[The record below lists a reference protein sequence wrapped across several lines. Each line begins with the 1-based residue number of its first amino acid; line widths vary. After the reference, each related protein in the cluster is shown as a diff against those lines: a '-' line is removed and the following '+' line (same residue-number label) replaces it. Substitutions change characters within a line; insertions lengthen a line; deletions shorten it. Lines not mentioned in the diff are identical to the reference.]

1 MTSPATGSPSQA
13 AVSSMFGALSGRRT
27 MTDAVY
33 EQLKAAIV
41 ELRIPPGAPL
51 REAEI
56 AQGLSVSKTPV
67 REALGR
73 LEQDGLVTLNSF
85 RSAAVTDYTARDLQ
99 EIYELREIIEVA
111 AARAAAESMSDKG
124 LADLGRIASE
134 CVRLNAQ
141 GGGGGGGT
149 AGGGGSAGGA
159 GTAGGDGSAGAGG
172 TAGAGGSAG
181 GAPELVQLIS
191 EFDTVLYEEV
201 TNRRI
206 RAILENLA
214 AHLARIGR
222 LTTEIPGRID
232 ASVREHAQ
240 IYEAIE
246 RRDPETASR
255 FMRDHIRSVRD
266 DQLRALP
273 ALDTER

>member
-13 AVSSMFGALSGRRT
+13 AVPSMFGALSGRRT

-85 RSAAVTDYTARDLQ
+85 RSATVTDYTARDLQ

-111 AARAAAESMSDKG
+111 AARAAAESMSEKG

-134 CVRLNAQ
+134 CVRLNAT
-141 GGGGGGGT
+141 GGAGGGGT
-149 AGGGGSAGGA
+149 AGGGGIAGVS
-159 GTAGGDGSAGAGG
+159 GSAVG
-172 TAGAGGSAG
+172 GGSAG
-181 GAPELVQLIS
+181 GAELADL
-191 EFDTVLYEEV
+191 
-201 TNRRI
+201 
-206 RAILENLA
+206 
-214 AHLARIGR
+214 
-222 LTTEIPGRID
+222 
-232 ASVREHAQ
+232 
-240 IYEAIE
+240 
-246 RRDPETASR
+246 ASR
-255 FMRDHIRSVRD
+255 
-266 DQLRALP
+266 
-273 ALDTER
+273 

>member
-1 MTSPATGSPSQA
+1 MTHLATGSPA
-13 AVSSMFGALSGRRT
+13 AAPSVYGALSERKT

-33 EQLKAAIV
+33 EQLKTAIV

-85 RSAAVTDYTARDLQ
+85 RSALVTEYTARDLQ

-134 CVRLNAQ
+134 CVRLNAA
-141 GGGGGGGT
+141 GGAGEGGE
-149 AGGGGSAGGA
+149 GGGGSAA
-159 GTAGGDGSAGAGG
+159 D
-172 TAGAGGSAG
+172 
-181 GAPELVQLIS
+181 APELVQLIS

-246 RRDPETASR
+246 RRDPENASR
-255 FMRDHIRSVRD
+255 FMREHIRSVRD

-273 ALDTER
+273 APGPER

>member
-1 MTSPATGSPSQA
+1 MTSPATGSASDA
-13 AVSSMFGALSGRRT
+13 AAPSMFGALSGRRT

-85 RSAAVTDYTARDLQ
+85 RSATVTDYTAHDLQ

-111 AARAAAESMSDKG
+111 AARAAAESMSEKG

-134 CVRLNAQ
+134 CVRLSVEGA
-141 GGGGGGGT
+141 
-149 AGGGGSAGGA
+149 GSAGG
-159 GTAGGDGSAGAGG
+159 S
-172 TAGAGGSAG
+172 
-181 GAPELVQLIS
+181 PELVQLIS
-191 EFDTVLYEEV
+191 EFDTVLFEEV
-201 TNRRI
+201 TNRRV
-206 RAILENLA
+206 RAILDNLA

-232 ASVREHAQ
+232 ASVRQHAQ
-240 IYEAIE
+240 IYEAIK
-246 RRDPETASR
+246 RRDAENAER
-255 FMRDHIRSVRD
+255 LLRHHIRSVRD

-273 ALDTER
+273 APGAEP

>member
-1 MTSPATGSPSQA
+1 M
-13 AVSSMFGALSGRRT
+13 
-27 MTDAVY
+27 
-33 EQLKAAIV
+33 
-41 ELRIPPGAPL
+41 
-51 REAEI
+51 
-56 AQGLSVSKTPV
+56 
-67 REALGR
+67 
-73 LEQDGLVTLNSF
+73 
-85 RSAAVTDYTARDLQ
+85 
-99 EIYELREIIEVA
+99 
-111 AARAAAESMSDKG
+111 
-124 LADLGRIASE
+124 
-134 CVRLNAQ
+134 
-141 GGGGGGGT
+141 
-149 AGGGGSAGGA
+149 
-159 GTAGGDGSAGAGG
+159 GD
-172 TAGAGGSAG
+172 
-181 GAPELVQLIS
+181 APELVQLIS

-273 ALDTER
+273 ALGTER

>member
-13 AVSSMFGALSGRRT
+13 AVPSMFGALSGRRT

-111 AARAAAESMSDKG
+111 AARAAAESMSEKG

-141 GGGGGGGT
+141 GGAAAGGGGT
-149 AGGGGSAGGA
+149 GGGGGSADGA
-159 GTAGGDGSAGAGG
+159 T
-172 TAGAGGSAG
+172 
-181 GAPELVQLIS
+181 ELVQLIS

-206 RAILENLA
+206 RAILDNLS

-273 ALDTER
+273 ALGTER

>member
-1 MTSPATGSPSQA
+1 MTRPATGSPSPSEA
-13 AVSSMFGALSGRRT
+13 AVPSMFGALSGRRT

-85 RSAAVTDYTARDLQ
+85 RSATVTDYTARDLQ

-111 AARAAAESMSDKG
+111 AARAAAESMSEKG

-134 CVRLNAQ
+134 CVRLNAT
-141 GGGGGGGT
+141 GGAGGGGT
-149 AGGGGSAGGA
+149 
-159 GTAGGDGSAGAGG
+159 AGG

-273 ALDTER
+273 ALGTER

>member
-13 AVSSMFGALSGRRT
+13 AVPSMFGALSGRRT

-85 RSAAVTDYTARDLQ
+85 RSATVTDYTARDLQ

-111 AARAAAESMSDKG
+111 AARAAAESMSEKG

-149 AGGGGSAGGA
+149 AGGSGTAGRGGSADGGGSAGGA
-159 GTAGGDGSAGAGG
+159 T
-172 TAGAGGSAG
+172 
-181 GAPELVQLIS
+181 ELVQLIS

-206 RAILENLA
+206 RAILDNLA

>member
-1 MTSPATGSPSQA
+1 MTRPATGSHSQA
-13 AVSSMFGALSGRRT
+13 AVPSMFGALSSRRT

-33 EQLKAAIV
+33 EQLKTAIV

-85 RSAAVTDYTARDLQ
+85 RSATVTEYTARDLQ

-134 CVRLNAQ
+134 CVRLNAE
-141 GGGGGGGT
+141 GG
-149 AGGGGSAGGA
+149 
-159 GTAGGDGSAGAGG
+159 
-172 TAGAGGSAG
+172 
-181 GAPELVQLIS
+181 PELVQLIS

-201 TNRRI
+201 RNRRI
-206 RAILENLA
+206 RAILDNLA

-222 LTTEIPGRID
+222 LTAEIPGRID

-246 RRDPETASR
+246 RHDPENASR

-273 ALDTER
+273 EPGPER

>member
-1 MTSPATGSPSQA
+1 MTHPATGSHAAAPS
-13 AVSSMFGALSGRRT
+13 VYGALSERRT

-33 EQLKAAIV
+33 EQLKTAIV

-73 LEQDGLVTLNSF
+73 LEQDGLVTLFSF
-85 RSAAVTDYTARDLQ
+85 RSALVTEYTARDLR

-124 LADLGRIASE
+124 LAALGRIASE
-134 CVRLNAQ
+134 CVRLNAAGGESGA
-141 GGGGGGGT
+141 GGGETAGGDSGAGGGETAGGESG
-149 AGGGGSAGGA
+149 AGGGGSAG
-159 GTAGGDGSAGAGG
+159 D
-172 TAGAGGSAG
+172 
-181 GAPELVQLIS
+181 APELVRLIS
-191 EFDTVLYEEV
+191 EFDTVLYAEV

-206 RAILENLA
+206 RAILDNLA

-246 RRDPETASR
+246 RHDPENASR
-255 FMRDHIRSVRD
+255 FMREHIRSVRD

-273 ALDTER
+273 APDPER

>member
-1 MTSPATGSPSQA
+1 MTHSASRSSA
-13 AVSSMFGALSGRRT
+13 AVPSVFGALSERRT

-33 EQLKAAIV
+33 EQLKTAIV
-41 ELRIPPGAPL
+41 ELRIPPGSPL
-51 REAEI
+51 READI

-73 LEQDGLVTLNSF
+73 LEQDGLVILNSF
-85 RSAAVTDYTARDLQ
+85 RSALVTEYTARDLQ

-134 CVRLNAQ
+134 CVRLNAA
-141 GGGGGGGT
+141 GGGGGG
-149 AGGGGSAGGA
+149 
-159 GTAGGDGSAGAGG
+159 
-172 TAGAGGSAG
+172 G

-191 EFDTVLYEEV
+191 EFDTVLYDEV
-201 TNRRI
+201 RNRRI
-206 RAILENLA
+206 RAILDNLA

-246 RRDPETASR
+246 RRDPENASR
-255 FMRDHIRSVRD
+255 FMREHIRSVRD
-266 DQLRALP
+266 DQLRALLAP
-273 ALDTER
+273 GPER

>member
-13 AVSSMFGALSGRRT
+13 AVPSMFGALSGRRT

-111 AARAAAESMSDKG
+111 AARAAAESMSEKG

-141 GGGGGGGT
+141 GG
-149 AGGGGSAGGA
+149 AGGGGSAGDA
-159 GTAGGDGSAGAGG
+159 A
-172 TAGAGGSAG
+172 
-181 GAPELVQLIS
+181 ELVQLIS

-206 RAILENLA
+206 RAILDNLA

>member
-1 MTSPATGSPSQA
+1 MTRPATGSPSPSEA
-13 AVSSMFGALSGRRT
+13 AVPSMFGALSGRRT

-85 RSAAVTDYTARDLQ
+85 RSATVTDYTARDLQ

-111 AARAAAESMSDKG
+111 AARAAAESMSEKG

-149 AGGGGSAGGA
+149 AGGGENASGGESAGSA
-159 GTAGGDGSAGAGG
+159 T
-172 TAGAGGSAG
+172 
-181 GAPELVQLIS
+181 ELVQLIS

-273 ALDTER
+273 ALGTER

>member
-13 AVSSMFGALSGRRT
+13 AVPSMFGALSGRRT

-85 RSAAVTDYTARDLQ
+85 RSAAVTEYTARDLQ

-111 AARAAAESMSDKG
+111 AARAAAESMSEKG

-141 GGGGGGGT
+141 GGGGG
-149 AGGGGSAGGA
+149 SAGD
-159 GTAGGDGSAGAGG
+159 TS
-172 TAGAGGSAG
+172 
-181 GAPELVQLIS
+181 ELVQLIS

-206 RAILENLA
+206 RAILDNLA

-240 IYEAIE
+240 IFEAIE

-273 ALDTER
+273 SLGTER

>member
-1 MTSPATGSPSQA
+1 MTRPATGSPGQA
-13 AVSSMFGALSGRRT
+13 AVPSMFGALSGRRT

-33 EQLKAAIV
+33 EQLKTAIV

-85 RSAAVTDYTARDLQ
+85 RSATVTEYTARDLQ

-134 CVRLNAQ
+134 CVRLNAE
-141 GGGGGGGT
+141 GGG
-149 AGGGGSAGGA
+149 
-159 GTAGGDGSAGAGG
+159 
-172 TAGAGGSAG
+172 
-181 GAPELVQLIS
+181 PELVPLIS

-206 RAILENLA
+206 RAILDNLA

-222 LTTEIPGRID
+222 LTAEIPGRID

-246 RRDPETASR
+246 RRDPENASR

-273 ALDTER
+273 EPGAER

>member
-1 MTSPATGSPSQA
+1 MTSPATGSAGA
-13 AVSSMFGALSGRRT
+13 AAPSMFGALSGRRT

-33 EQLKAAIV
+33 EQLKTAIV

-85 RSAAVTDYTARDLQ
+85 RSANVTEYTARDLQ

-111 AARAAAESMSDKG
+111 AARAAAESMSEKG

-141 GGGGGGGT
+141 GGADGGKS
-149 AGGGGSAGGA
+149 AGGGRS
-159 GTAGGDGSAGAGG
+159 
-172 TAGAGGSAG
+172 
-181 GAPELVQLIS
+181 APELVQLIS

-206 RAILENLA
+206 RAILDNLA

-240 IYEAIE
+240 IYEAIKG
-246 RRDPETASR
+246 RDPENASR

-273 ALDTER
+273 APGTEP

>member
-1 MTSPATGSPSQA
+1 MTSPATGSPGQA
-13 AVSSMFGALSGRRT
+13 AIPSMFGALSGRRT

-85 RSAAVTDYTARDLQ
+85 RSAVVTEYTARDLQ

-111 AARAAAESMSDKG
+111 AARAAAESMSEKG

-134 CVRLNAQ
+134 CVRLNAE
-141 GGGGGGGT
+141 GG
-149 AGGGGSAGGA
+149 AGDAGGA
-159 GTAGGDGSAGAGG
+159 GGAGD
-172 TAGAGGSAG
+172 
-181 GAPELVQLIS
+181 APELVQLIS
-191 EFDTVLYEEV
+191 EFDTVLFEEV

-206 RAILENLA
+206 RAILDNLA

-246 RRDPETASR
+246 RRDPENASR

-273 ALDTER
+273 SLGTER

>member
-1 MTSPATGSPSQA
+1 MTSPATGSPSPSQA

-111 AARAAAESMSDKG
+111 AARAAAESMSEKG

-141 GGGGGGGT
+141 GG
-149 AGGGGSAGGA
+149 AGGGGSAGG
-159 GTAGGDGSAGAGG
+159 GGNPGG
-172 TAGAGGSAG
+172 GGSAG
-181 GAPELVQLIS
+181 DTSELVQLIS

-206 RAILENLA
+206 RAILDNLA

-273 ALDTER
+273 ALGTER

>member
-1 MTSPATGSPSQA
+1 MTSPATGSASHA
-13 AVSSMFGALSGRRT
+13 AAPSMFGALSGRRT

-85 RSAAVTDYTARDLQ
+85 RSATVTDYTARDLQ

-111 AARAAAESMSDKG
+111 AARAAAESMSEKG

-134 CVRLNAQ
+134 CVRL
-141 GGGGGGGT
+141 
-149 AGGGGSAGGA
+149 SAE
-159 GTAGGDGSAGAGG
+159 DS
-172 TAGAGGSAG
+172 

-191 EFDTVLYEEV
+191 EFDTVLFEEV

-206 RAILENLA
+206 RAILDNLA

-232 ASVREHAQ
+232 ASVRQHAQ
-240 IYEAIE
+240 IYEAIK
-246 RRDPETASR
+246 RRDTENAER
-255 FMRDHIRSVRD
+255 LLRDHIRSVRD

-273 ALDTER
+273 APGAEP

>member
-1 MTSPATGSPSQA
+1 
-13 AVSSMFGALSGRRT
+13 MFGELSGRRT

-73 LEQDGLVTLNSF
+73 LEQDGLVTLFSF
-85 RSAAVTDYTARDLQ
+85 RSAVVTEYTARDLQ

-111 AARAAAESMSDKG
+111 AARAAAESMSEKG

-141 GGGGGGGT
+141 GGE
-149 AGGGGSAGGA
+149 
-159 GTAGGDGSAGAGG
+159 
-172 TAGAGGSAG
+172 G

-206 RAILENLA
+206 RAILDNLA

-232 ASVREHAQ
+232 ATVRQHAQ
-240 IYEAIE
+240 IYEAIK
-246 RRDPETASR
+246 RRDAENAER
-255 FMRDHIRSVRD
+255 LLREHIRSVRD

-273 ALDTER
+273 APGAEP

>member
-1 MTSPATGSPSQA
+1 MTHSATGSHAAAPS
-13 AVSSMFGALSGRRT
+13 VFGALSGRRT

-33 EQLKAAIV
+33 EQLKTAIV
-41 ELRIPPGAPL
+41 ELRIPPGAPV

-85 RSAAVTDYTARDLQ
+85 RSAVVTDYTARDLQ
-99 EIYELREIIEVA
+99 EIYELREIIEVS

-124 LADLGRIASE
+124 LAALGRIASE
-134 CVRLNAQ
+134 CVRLNAE
-141 GGGGGGGT
+141 
-149 AGGGGSAGGA
+149 GGGS
-159 GTAGGDGSAGAGG
+159 D
-172 TAGAGGSAG
+172 
-181 GAPELVQLIS
+181 APELVQLIS
-191 EFDTVLYEEV
+191 EFDIVLYEEV

-206 RAILENLA
+206 RAILDNLA

-246 RRDPETASR
+246 RRDPENASR
-255 FMRDHIRSVRD
+255 FMREHIRSVRD

-273 ALDTER
+273 APGAER

>member
-1 MTSPATGSPSQA
+1 MTSPATGSASA
-13 AVSSMFGALSGRRT
+13 AASSMFGALSGRRT

-85 RSAAVTDYTARDLQ
+85 RSANVTDYTALDLQ

-111 AARAAAESMSDKG
+111 AARAAAESMSEKG

-141 GGGGGGGT
+141 GGAGGGKT
-149 AGGGGSAGGA
+149 AGGGKSAGG
-159 GTAGGDGSAGAGG
+159 GES
-172 TAGAGGSAG
+172 
-181 GAPELVQLIS
+181 APELVQLIT

-206 RAILENLA
+206 RAILDNLA

-240 IYEAIE
+240 IYEAIK
-246 RRDPETASR
+246 RRDPENASR

-273 ALDTER
+273 APGTEP

>member
-1 MTSPATGSPSQA
+1 MIQPAAGSHAAIPS
-13 AVSSMFGALSGRRT
+13 VFGALSQRRT

-33 EQLKAAIV
+33 EQLKTAIV

-85 RSAAVTDYTARDLQ
+85 RSALVTEYTARDLQ

-134 CVRLNAQ
+134 CARLNA
-141 GGGGGGGT
+141 GGGGGGG
-149 AGGGGSAGGA
+149 GSAG
-159 GTAGGDGSAGAGG
+159 D
-172 TAGAGGSAG
+172 
-181 GAPELVQLIS
+181 APELVQLIS

-206 RAILENLA
+206 RAILDNLA

-246 RRDPETASR
+246 RRDPENASR
-255 FMRDHIRSVRD
+255 FMREHIRSVRD

-273 ALDTER
+273 APGPEQ

>member
-1 MTSPATGSPSQA
+1 MTRPATGSPSPSEA
-13 AVSSMFGALSGRRT
+13 AVPSMFGALSGRRT

-85 RSAAVTDYTARDLQ
+85 RSATVTDYTARDLQ

-111 AARAAAESMSDKG
+111 AARAAAESMSEKG

-141 GGGGGGGT
+141 GGGGGS
-149 AGGGGSAGGA
+149 AGGGGNAGGA
-159 GTAGGDGSAGAGG
+159 T
-172 TAGAGGSAG
+172 
-181 GAPELVQLIS
+181 ELVQLIS

-206 RAILENLA
+206 RAILDNLA

-273 ALDTER
+273 ALGTER